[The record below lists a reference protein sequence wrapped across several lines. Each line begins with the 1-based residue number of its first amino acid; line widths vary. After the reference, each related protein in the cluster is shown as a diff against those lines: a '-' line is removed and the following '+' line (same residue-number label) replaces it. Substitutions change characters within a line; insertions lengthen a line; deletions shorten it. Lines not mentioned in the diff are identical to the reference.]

1 MPIEVL
7 FLDLD
12 GTLYPHGNGL
22 WDLIAE
28 RMEIYM
34 HQVLEIP
41 KEVVPPL
48 RKEYFK
54 KYGTTLGGLLANYSF
69 DPEDYLS
76 FVHDVPVS
84 DYIKE
89 DGNLRLMLS
98 DLPQSKWILTNSDK
112 KHSKRVLAALGV
124 EDLFTGI
131 LGVSD
136 LDFHNKPDPYVYEKA
151 LASAGNPSPEACL
164 FADDIPKNLVPAWEM
179 GFVTVLVGGNEKID
193 AAMYQIEEINDL
205 PQVMAN

>member
-12 GTLYPHGNGL
+12 GTIYPHGNGL

-28 RMEIYM
+28 KMEIYM
-34 HQVLEIP
+34 HQVLDIPEEIIP
-41 KEVVPPL
+41 GM
-48 RKEYFK
+48 RREYFK
-54 KYGTTLGGLLANYSF
+54 KYGTTLGGLMANHTI
-69 DPEDYLS
+69 DPEDFLA

-84 DYIKE
+84 DYIQANE
-89 DGNLRLMLS
+89 NLREMLTR
-98 DLPQSKWILTNSDK
+98 LPQSKWILTNSDK
-112 KHSKRVLAALGV
+112 NHAKRVLKVLGV

-151 LASAGNPSPEACL
+151 LVVAGNPSPNACL
-164 FADDIPKNLVPAWEM
+164 LADDIPKNLIPAWKM
-179 GFVTVLVGGNEKID
+179 GFVTVLVGNHEKNE
-193 AAMYQIEEINDL
+193 AVMYQIQEINEL
-205 PQVMAN
+205 PQVLAN